1 MIEKEPLEVKE
12 LLDSGTSLVLLD
24 VREKWEFDYC
34 HIPGSIHIPV
44 SEIIDRA
51 SELET
56 KDPLILVCHNGRRS
70 LYIGEELLTKGFNNV
85 INLKGG
91 VDQWADDIDTSM
103 PKYGMKE
110 ILENS

>member
-44 SEIIDRA
+44 SEIIDRT
-51 SELET
+51 SEL
-56 KDPLILVCHNGRRS
+56 
-70 LYIGEELLTKGFNNV
+70 
-85 INLKGG
+85 
-91 VDQWADDIDTSM
+91 
-103 PKYGMKE
+103 
-110 ILENS
+110 